1 MMKYRDFFQ
10 HLLESNSLFQ
20 NYVNS
25 HKHSLKGLTLYHGTA
40 PSNLL
45 SIFKNGVKAY
55 RPVELRE
62 TGTVSVSLNKEM
74 LKVFGDNNGVEFVIN
89 DDIYFFII
97 PLWMEIVL
105 QKDTPVEDVV
115 VDKRLKDLPE
125 FKDINPNDIQA
136 TIRRVIEL
144 CRSTGL
150 NFTVKTGTQVKS
162 KDTSWENPED
172 AFQFNYPMN
181 FLSNNMP
188 SGVVGCAFEE
198 TVKRILKNKIGKK
211 SVEEDEIYFFKQ
223 GVPYLNNS
231 LTRVCIKG
239 KFYDKDH
246 AEAAIL
252 KIKNPKLS
260 DTEKSFITKMIVF
273 NNTSYEQKL
282 HSVRS
287 LAGQAGVDYVEKLFR
302 ENPWM
307 ADMFKK

>member
-1 MMKYRDFFQ
+1 MK
-10 HLLESNSLFQ
+10 
-20 NYVNS
+20 
-25 HKHSLKGLTLYHGTA
+25 T
-40 PSNLL
+40 
-45 SIFKNGVKAY
+45 
-55 RPVELRE
+55 
-62 TGTVSVSLNKEM
+62 
-74 LKVFGDNNGVEFVIN
+74 FGDNSGVEFVIN

-115 VDKRLKDLPE
+115 DDKRLKDLPE
-125 FKDINPNDIQA
+125 FKDIDPNDIPA

-162 KDTSWENPED
+162 KDISWKNPED
-172 AFQFNYPMN
+172 AFQFNYPVN

-198 TVKRILKNKIGKK
+198 TVEVIRKNKIGKK
-211 SVEEDEIYFFKQ
+211 SVEEDEICFFKQ

-239 KFYDKDH
+239 KFYDKDR

-252 KIKNPKLS
+252 KIKKPKLS
-260 DTEKSFITKMIVF
+260 DAVKSFITRMIIYGDA
-273 NNTSYEQKL
+273 SYKQKL
-282 HSVRS
+282 HRVRS
-287 LAGQAGVDYVEKLFR
+287 LAGQAGVDYVEELFR

>member
-1 MMKYRDFFQ
+1 
-10 HLLESNSLFQ
+10 
-20 NYVNS
+20 
-25 HKHSLKGLTLYHGTA
+25 
-40 PSNLL
+40 
-45 SIFKNGVKAY
+45 
-55 RPVELRE
+55 
-62 TGTVSVSLNKEM
+62 
-74 LKVFGDNNGVEFVIN
+74 
-89 DDIYFFII
+89 
-97 PLWMEIVL
+97 MEIVL